1 MFLIGLGVDKA
12 LFNSRALDMASSLCA
27 GSCSA
32 LLCFFAFAIV
42 LLLYLYLETRIEDAE
57 WGMRNRKSKKE
68 RQ

>member
-32 LLCFFAFAIV
+32 LLCFFAFVIV

-57 WGMRNRKSKKE
+57 
-68 RQ
+68 